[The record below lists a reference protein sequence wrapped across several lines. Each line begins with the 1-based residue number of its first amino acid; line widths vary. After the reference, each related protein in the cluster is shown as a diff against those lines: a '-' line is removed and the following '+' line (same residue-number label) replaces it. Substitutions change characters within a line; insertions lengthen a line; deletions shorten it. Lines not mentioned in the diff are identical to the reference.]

1 MYTSSK
7 TKGTSVPSDALARE
21 KLVVHVY
28 EYLLQNG
35 ATKAAET
42 FLK

>member
-1 MYTSSK
+1 M
-7 TKGTSVPSDALARE
+7 VPSDALAKE
-21 KLVVHVY
+21 KLVIYVY
-28 EYLLQNG
+28 EYLLHNG

>member
-1 MYTSSK
+1 M
-7 TKGTSVPSDALARE
+7 VPSDGLARE
-21 KLVVHVY
+21 KLMIHVY
-28 EYLLQNG
+28 EYLLHNG